1 MIQLLFG
8 FMFSFLGSL
17 IAIHSNFTMG
27 LLICFVGVMA
37 FFDALPKYRDKEEK
51 RWKLLM
57 MM

>member
-17 IAIHSNFTMG
+17 IAIHSNFTIG

-51 RWKLLM
+51 
-57 MM
+57 